1 MVYFFHIFIA
11 VCWFLYLLLD
21 FFLLRCF
28 SLFHHCLLNHL
39 STMKFVEKLFLS
51 VKVFLQFHDRGGP
64 GSWRQPQCWENFKI
78 SLFVPS
84 FFRSCLE
91 VPAPAFLKQSF
102 ITFQINISLYFS
114 HFAVFSVHFCCC
126 SNYRAFGAPC
136 HAGLHRVTP
145 SHAYIVP
152 PIRFLH

>member
-1 MVYFFHIFIA
+1 MAFNSSPFCGCKDLKVSLMRNFHIFTT
-11 VCWFLYLLLD
+11 VCWITLSLDEVCWKNFSYLW
-21 FFLLRCF
+21 
-28 SLFHHCLLNHL
+28 
-39 STMKFVEKLFLS
+39 KF
-51 VKVFLQFHDRGGP
+51 FLQFHDRGGP

-102 ITFQINISLYFS
+102 ITFEINISLYFS